1 MGRRKSCEANVKP
14 VATQQGTLEP
24 ISLGPKRPGHYT
36 DTWGHWAQTSLERHG
51 LKSLL
56 EMQMYH
62 PDPRSK
68 TLSQEA
74 ALGQF
79 CSGSR
84 LWKPRGHH
92 LLLSQESGVLSWVP
106 SVPPDIDL
114 NQGAT

>member
-1 MGRRKSCEANVKP
+1 MGRRKSQEANVKP
-14 VATQQGTLEP
+14 VATSRAHWSP
-24 ISLGPKRPGHYT
+24 SVWGPKRPGHYT

-68 TLSQEA
+68 TLPRRLLLANSVLAPGYGSQEDTTSA
-74 ALGQF
+74 AF
-79 CSGSR
+79 TR
-84 LWKPRGHH
+84 EW
-92 LLLSQESGVLSWVP
+92 VLSGP